1 MRRQRFGGGEGAAQ
15 GERFLSREACERL
28 LERVV
33 RLAPA
38 GWEISLH
45 IQSRW
50 SGNVRWARNEITT
63 AGETTEP
70 RVRISATHRLRGAS
84 FEINRLDDASIARAI
99 EHIKARMELQ
109 SPLDEPWPR
118 MRSGE
123 VYEETDLWSDATY
136 ALDAAQRAALQQELV
151 APAVAEGL
159 LSAGYIEVSAIG
171 NGVVNTAGLFA
182 YVPETR
188 AEFSVTVRNATGTGS
203 GWAGVANKDWR
214 EIDAARLSA
223 IALDKCKRSADPVA
237 IEPGR
242 YTVILEPQA
251 VSDLMLPLVRSL
263 NRIEAEM
270 GIGPWADRPEQAA
283 GADFIVGD
291 PSAFEAR
298 PGLGDV
304 GGAGNSKI
312 GQLVLDPRITISAD
326 PGDPEAPFVP
336 FAWDGSP
343 YRPVTWI
350 ENGVL
355 RELAY
360 PRGYANQVL
369 NKPDPLL
376 NSYSFRMS
384 GGDMTIEEMIAR
396 TERGLLVTR
405 LANVRVVDYNSL
417 LCTGTTA
424 DGLWLIERGEIT
436 KPVKNFRFRESP
448 LYVFN
453 SLEALGKPV
462 RVLQQ
467 MPTIVPPAMVHDFSM
482 TSLADAV

>member
-1 MRRQRFGGGEGAAQ
+1 MGRQRFAGRGGAAQ
-15 GERFLSREACERL
+15 GDRFLSREACERL

-33 RLAPA
+33 RLAPG

-45 IQSRW
+45 IRSRW
-50 SGNVRWARNEITT
+50 SGNLRWARNEITT
-63 AGETTEP
+63 AGDTTEP
-70 RVRISATHRLRGAS
+70 RVTITAVHRNRRGR
-84 FEINRLDDASIARAI
+84 FQINRLDDAAIERAI
-99 EHIKARMELQ
+99 ERIKRLMELQ
-109 SPLDEPWPR
+109 APSDEPGG

-123 VYEETDLWSDATY
+123 AYEDTDLWSDATY
-136 ALDAAQRAALQQELV
+136 ALDAARRAALQQQLV
-151 APAVAEGL
+151 GPALAEGL
-159 LSAGYIEVSAIG
+159 LSAGFIEVAAIG

-182 YVPETR
+182 YLPETR

-214 EIDAARLSA
+214 QIDAARLSA
-223 IALDKCKRSADPVA
+223 IAIDKCKRSADPVA

-263 NRIEAEM
+263 DRIPAEM
-270 GIGPWADRPEQAA
+270 GMGPWADRPQQAA
-283 GADFIVGD
+283 GADLVVGD
-291 PSAFEAR
+291 VTAFELAA
-298 PGLGDV
+298 GTGDA
-304 GGAGNSKI
+304 GGGGNSKI

-336 FAWDGSP
+336 FAADGSP
-343 YRPVTWI
+343 YRPVKWI
-350 ENGVL
+350 EDGVL
-355 RELAY
+355 RELSY
-360 PRGYANQVL
+360 PRWYANRVL

-376 NSYSFRMS
+376 NSRAFRMS
-384 GGDMTIEEMIAR
+384 GGDTSIEEMIAR

-405 LANVRVVDYNSL
+405 LANVRLVDYNSL
-417 LCTGTTA
+417 LCTGTTS

-448 LYVFN
+448 LYAFN
-453 SLEALGKPV
+453 SLEALGPPV
-462 RVLQQ
+462 RVLQD
-467 MPTIVPPAMVHDFSM
+467 MPAIVPPAMVHDFSM

>member
-1 MRRQRFGGGEGAAQ
+1 Q

-203 GWAGVANKDWR
+203 GWAGGGTQGV
-214 EIDAARLSA
+214 
-223 IALDKCKRSADPVA
+223 
-237 IEPGR
+237 GR
-242 YTVILEPQA
+242 
-251 VSDLMLPLVRSL
+251 
-263 NRIEAEM
+263 
-270 GIGPWADRPEQAA
+270 G
-283 GADFIVGD
+283 
-291 PSAFEAR
+291 
-298 PGLGDV
+298 
-304 GGAGNSKI
+304 
-312 GQLVLDPRITISAD
+312 
-326 PGDPEAPFVP
+326 
-336 FAWDGSP
+336 
-343 YRPVTWI
+343 
-350 ENGVL
+350 
-355 RELAY
+355 
-360 PRGYANQVL
+360 
-369 NKPDPLL
+369 
-376 NSYSFRMS
+376 
-384 GGDMTIEEMIAR
+384 
-396 TERGLLVTR
+396 
-405 LANVRVVDYNSL
+405 
-417 LCTGTTA
+417 
-424 DGLWLIERGEIT
+424 
-436 KPVKNFRFRESP
+436 
-448 LYVFN
+448 
-453 SLEALGKPV
+453 
-462 RVLQQ
+462 
-467 MPTIVPPAMVHDFSM
+467 
-482 TSLADAV
+482 